1 MASRSVSAW
10 RHSIGTTTHQSD
22 RHTRLQRLLGDA
34 RAALRAADLA
44 LFVVS
49 GVDGVEVQTEQLWR
63 VAEEEGI
70 PRAVVVTKLD
80 RDRSSFERT
89 LDQLRESF
97 GKAIAPIQVPIGSEE
112 GLRGSSAWP
121 PSEPTSTRTG
131 EKSGKEVDL
140 PSEVEDLVHAAHTA
154 LVETVVETDD
164 EMMEAYFE
172 GKEPTREQIVA
183 TVHNGMLAGEIYPV
197 LVASA
202 ERYGHR
208 PARRVHRRL
217 RAQPPG
223 TRRSPP

>member
-1 MASRSVSAW
+1 M
-10 RHSIGTTTHQSD
+10 
-22 RHTRLQRLLGDA
+22 
-34 RAALRAADLA
+34 
-44 LFVVS
+44 
-49 GVDGVEVQTEQLWR
+49 
-63 VAEEEGI
+63 
-70 PRAVVVTKLD
+70 VVTKLD

-89 LDQLRESF
+89 LDQLRDSF

-112 GLRGSSAWP
+112 FRGVVRAPPARLRVHG
-121 PSEPTSTRTG
+121 G

-172 GKEPTREQIVA
+172 GKEPSREQIVA
-183 TVHNGMLAGEIYPV
+183 TIHKGIVAGDIQPV

-202 ERYGHR
+202 ETHRHR

-217 RAQPPG
+217 RAQSPG
-223 TRRSPP
+223 AHSSGSQRWRSDTPVDRGADRRFRVQICVRPLRWADISVSHLLGHREGGPGARSGLGGR